1 MTRKEKKLSYERAPS
16 MVWYNVLRP
25 IFTVIFRTFWPLRVV
40 GAEHVPKEGA
50 AVVVSNHLS
59 MVDPFVVS
67 YGAHRMVSFM
77 AKEELF
83 GVPFVGL
90 LIRKLGAFPVDRSR
104 QDATSLRVA
113 LTVLRG
119 GELLG
124 MFPEGTRSNTGEMQE
139 MRTGAVR
146 LASKTGMPIIPTAVV
161 NTDRALPRGKF
172 IRPARIEVHFGPAFE
187 IAELY
192 EKHPKGEATQ
202 LALEMLRERIQ
213 ALHRSVG

>member
-1 MTRKEKKLSYERAPS
+1 MAKGGKEKKLSYERAPS
-16 MVWYNVLRP
+16 MVWYRVLRP

-40 GAEHVPKEGA
+40 GAENVPKEGA

-59 MVDPFVVS
+59 MIDPFVVS

-83 GVPFVGL
+83 RVPFVGL
-90 LIRKLGAFPVDRSR
+90 LIRRLGAFPVDRSR

-113 LTVLRG
+113 LSVLKG

-124 MFPEGTRSNTGEMQE
+124 MFPEGTRSTTGEMME

-161 NTDRALPRGKF
+161 NTQKALPPGKF
-172 IRPARIEVHFGPAFE
+172 IRPARIEVHFGPAFD

-192 EKHPKGEATQ
+192 EKHDKSEATQ
-202 LALEMLRERIQ
+202 MALEMLKERIE
-213 ALHRSVG
+213 ALHG